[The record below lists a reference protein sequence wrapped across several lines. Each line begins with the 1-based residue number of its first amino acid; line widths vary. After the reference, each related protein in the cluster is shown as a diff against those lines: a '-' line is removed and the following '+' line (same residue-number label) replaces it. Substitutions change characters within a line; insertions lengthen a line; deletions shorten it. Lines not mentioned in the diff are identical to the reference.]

1 MAYPAKY
8 RDLLELTLQD
18 VEVPDYAWLTY
29 AVCAV
34 TKDACGWG
42 GWIIEAL
49 FKRTGEHHATGTGDK
64 ALPYADEMQTC
75 PRCGRDLFRTSAS
88 VRMDLSA
95 DQTPVH
101 GQEGIDYEVSE
112 MRYEDD

>member
-1 MAYPAKY
+1 MGFPAKF

-29 AVCAV
+29 AVCGM

-42 GWIIEAL
+42 GWIIEGV
-49 FKRTGEHHATGTGDK
+49 FKTTAEHHATGTGDK
-64 ALPYADEMQTC
+64 ALPSGEELQRC
-75 PRCGRDLFRTSAS
+75 PRCGGELFRTSAS
-88 VRMDLSA
+88 VRMTPSE

-101 GQEGIDYEVSE
+101 GTPGIDYEIAD
-112 MRYEDD
+112 MHYEED

>member
-8 RDLLELTLQD
+8 RHLLELTLKD
-18 VEVPDYAWLTY
+18 METPDYAWLTY

-34 TKDACGWG
+34 TKDACGWS
-42 GWIIEAL
+42 GWILETV

-64 ALPYADEMQTC
+64 ALPHVDEMQTC
-75 PRCGRDLFRTSAS
+75 PQCGRALFRTSAS
-88 VRMDLSA
+88 VRMELSA

-101 GQEGIDYEVSE
+101 GQAGVDYEANDI
-112 MRYEDD
+112 RYEDD

>member
-1 MAYPAKY
+1 MLYPAKY
-8 RDLLELTLQD
+8 RDLLELTLKD

-29 AVCAV
+29 SVCAM

-64 ALPYADEMQTC
+64 VLPHADEMQIC
-75 PRCGRDLFRTSAS
+75 PQCGRVLFRTSAS